1 MTSLCRISILQHGN
15 KLARLSSFEES
26 QESLRIA
33 LCSTDKCLALIREK
47 LDSPAGRN
55 EISDRTK
62 RSLQVQDQEM
72 LVLSK
77 QSFYVLCH
85 VLKST
90 EKFDEARKCL
100 DRIELYIDEQLKKD
114 NEQYKEAMK
123 RITKSENRETNNTSS
138 LSGFAI
144 EGK

>member
-1 MTSLCRISILQHGN
+1 MQHGN

-26 QESLRIA
+26 REALRIA
-33 LCSTDKCLALIREK
+33 LCSTDKCLALIQEK
-47 LDSPAGRN
+47 LESPVGGS

-62 RSLQVQDQEM
+62 RSLQVQEQEM

-90 EKFDEARKCL
+90 GKFDEARKCL
-100 DRIELYIDEQLKKD
+100 DRIELYIDEQMKKD

-123 RITKSENRETNNTSS
+123 CITKSENKKTNNVGS